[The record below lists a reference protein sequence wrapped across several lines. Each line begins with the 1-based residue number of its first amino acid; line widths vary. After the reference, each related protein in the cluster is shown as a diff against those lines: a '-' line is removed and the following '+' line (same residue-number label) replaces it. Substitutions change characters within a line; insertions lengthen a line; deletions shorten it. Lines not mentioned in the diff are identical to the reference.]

1 MSEINNIQR
10 DDNTVITNA
19 TPKREGRNAA
29 EREAQ
34 IIRKFLESVTPYEAD
49 ALRISIAIAGGK
61 TTQVT
66 LTQADRLAV
75 NRFLNYGADKV
86 HASVAQ
92 LQEQRMK
99 RAFQLVRR
107 AADYCDKSQTIELGI
122 TLASIATNPADIE
135 NARKSLATT
144 STVPFASGSTP
155 ARQS

>member
-10 DDNTVITNA
+10 DDNAVTTNA
-19 TPKREGRNAA
+19 APKREGRNAA
-29 EREAQ
+29 DREAQ

-49 ALRISIAIAGGK
+49 ALRISIAIAGGR

-75 NRFLNYGADKV
+75 NRFLNYGADKE
-86 HASVAQ
+86 HASAGQ

-107 AADYCDKSQTIELGI
+107 AADYCDKAQTIELGI
-122 TLASIATNPADIE
+122 TLASIATSAADIE
-135 NARKSLATT
+135 SARKGLAAAEPTL
-144 STVPFASGSTP
+144 FATGNTP
-155 ARQS
+155 ASK